1 MEAAKYKEIVKK
13 FNDKMPNYCP
23 ITYAMKTLG
32 SKWKLPIIFKLMLQD
47 GQHYNHLRRM
57 LGKGITNFML
67 TKSLRELEH
76 DGLISRHD
84 DHQTPPSVTYHLT
97 PLGKKLIK
105 TMNQL
110 FDFGKEMHEENS
122 LKSKI

>member
-1 MEAAKYKEIVKK
+1 MEPADYQKIVKK
-13 FNDKMPNYCP
+13 FNQEMPDYCP
-23 ITYAMKTLG
+23 ITYAMKILG

-57 LGKGITNFML
+57 LGDGITNFML
-67 TKSLRELEH
+67 TKSLRELET

-84 DHQTPPSVTYHLT
+84 DHQMPPSVTYHLT

-105 TMNQL
+105 TMEQL
-110 FDFGKEMHEENS
+110 FNFGQELHQDKET
-122 LKSKI
+122 KKKA